1 MVDVDQ
7 ILRFALALLFV
18 LGLIG
23 GLALLGRRMGFAPR
37 VTSPVAGRARRRLGV
52 VEILSVDAKRKL
64 LLIRRDDREHLILLG
79 AGHDLVVESGLIPP
93 PAPPADHDLPVAAAE
108 PTPFHRL
115 LGRLGAPGARTGR
128 LE

>member
-1 MVDVDQ
+1 
-7 ILRFALALLFV
+7 
-18 LGLIG
+18 
-23 GLALLGRRMGFAPR
+23 MGFAPR
-37 VTSPVAGRARRRLGV
+37 VTSPAAGRARRRLSV

-79 AGHDLVVESGLIPP
+79 AGQDLVVESGLIPP
-93 PAPPADHDLPVAAAE
+93 ATPQAEQELPVAAAE

-128 LE
+128 PE

>member
-1 MVDVDQ
+1 MIDVDQ
-7 ILRFALALLFV
+7 VLRFALALLFV

-23 GLALLGRRMGFAPR
+23 AFALLGRRMGFAPR
-37 VTSPVAGRARRRLGV
+37 VTSPVTGRSRRRLGV

-79 AGHDLVVESGLIPP
+79 AGQDLVIEAGLVP
-93 PAPPADHDLPVAAAE
+93 PAEVPAEGQAPATATV

-115 LGRLGAPGARTGR
+115 LGRLGAPGGRASR